1 MPYIVY
7 ITRYTINSLLLFVN
21 NNSFL
26 SDSDSPGIYILTNL
40 HTPLYLV

>member
-7 ITRYTINSLLLFVN
+7 ITRHTVNFLLLLVDN
-21 NNSFL
+21 NDSFFY
-26 SDSDSPGIYILTNL
+26 DSPGIYILTNL